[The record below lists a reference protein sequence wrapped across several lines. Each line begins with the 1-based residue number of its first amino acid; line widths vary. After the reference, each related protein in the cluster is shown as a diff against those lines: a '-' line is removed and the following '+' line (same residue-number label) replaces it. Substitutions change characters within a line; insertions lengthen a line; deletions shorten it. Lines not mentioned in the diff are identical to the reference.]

1 MRSSSRRTTEGRTRT
16 RTTWWGAS
24 GYVTSR
30 VTVREVGLYI
40 SSACNRRNSQGHSP
54 SNTTLHDKRATAMN
68 SVFTSEHMVC
78 LCCHVFVQKGKTQDS
93 YTVGTKN
100 YINSRQSRVVLS
112 VSETISIK
120 IRQSICLL
128 CWYGSQLHESRQNID
143 KYYAIVSSL

>member
-1 MRSSSRRTTEGRTRT
+1 MSRGATVLARGTTERARVRSAAVSARMRLVSSSKALVDSDRKKSSTAEIDNSGRRRYAMRSSSRRTTEGRTRT

-78 LCCHVFVQKGKTQDS
+78 LCCHVFV
-93 YTVGTKN
+93 
-100 YINSRQSRVVLS
+100 
-112 VSETISIK
+112 
-120 IRQSICLL
+120 
-128 CWYGSQLHESRQNID
+128 
-143 KYYAIVSSL
+143 